1 MASIAPLSDSMS
13 PNNKNST
20 QEDEL
25 RVSEDPKFALHGEI
39 MMLIIILLFLIFLSV
54 LLVFLYNKKNQS
66 QSQSQSRGHHLHRHK
81 HGSLE
86 QDLPRKLPVAQFKA
100 AHNLGSQQSKLQ
112 HEHEEISSTTYASIS
127 VAWIRRR
134 IKAYCASAR
143 FSTERARNCKQTQ
156 RVLLTCC
163 FCFCFCFCL
172 AN

>member
-1 MASIAPLSDSMS
+1 MASIAPFSDSMS
-13 PNNKNST
+13 PNNNNST
-20 QEDEL
+20 QGDEL
-25 RVSEDPKFALHGEI
+25 RVSEDPKFALHGEV

-54 LLVFLYNKKNQS
+54 LLVFLYNKKTQS
-66 QSQSQSRGHHLHRHK
+66 QSQSQSRGHHLYRPK

-100 AHNLGSQQSKLQ
+100 AHNLGSHQSKLQ

-134 IKAYCASAR
+134 IKAYCSSAR
-143 FSTERARNCKQTQ
+143 FSTERARNFKQP
-156 RVLLTCC
+156 RGCC
-163 FCFCFCFCL
+163 CFCFCFCL